1 MANQGQTRPPPLPR
15 EEVSALA
22 VPAPPVAATVE
33 EAFEVAV
40 TSAEVAVTSVEVA
53 VTSSEVAVTSSEV
66 AVTSSVEVAV
76 TAVNEDHQED
86 PGRAAQQESS
96 CGGSQ

>member
-22 VPAPPVAATVE
+22 VPAPPVSATVE
-33 EAFEVAV
+33 EAF
-40 TSAEVAVTSVEVA
+40 EVAVTSVEVA
-53 VTSSEVAVTSSEV
+53 VTSS
-66 AVTSSVEVAV
+66 EVAV

>member
-1 MANQGQTRPPPLPR
+1 MANQGQIRPPPLPR

-40 TSAEVAVTSVEVA
+40 TSVEVA
-53 VTSSEVAVTSSEV
+53 VTSSEVAVTSS
-66 AVTSSVEVAV
+66 EVAV

>member
-1 MANQGQTRPPPLPR
+1 MANQGQIRPPPFPR

-40 TSAEVAVTSVEVA
+40 TSV
-53 VTSSEVAVTSSEV
+53 EV

-76 TAVNEDHQED
+76 ASSEVAVTAVNKDHQED
-86 PGRAAQQESS
+86 RGRAAQQESS

>member
-1 MANQGQTRPPPLPR
+1 MANQGQIRPPPFPR

-22 VPAPPVAATVE
+22 VPAPTVAANVE
-33 EAFEVAV
+33 EAFEVK
-40 TSAEVAVTSVEVA
+40 VTSVEVA

-66 AVTSSVEVAV
+66 AVSSSSEVAV
-76 TAVNEDHQED
+76 TAVNKDHQED
-86 PGRAAQQESS
+86 RGRAAQQESS